1 MKTISTIFMIIM
13 ISVSVLAQDA
23 KILIGVDAGP
33 SLTSIRNESNSE
45 LKSKVGFAAG
55 ASFEYFLNENM
66 GLKSGLL
73 FEQKGAKD
81 EIFLT
86 DDQGDPTGTQEIDI
100 EYNYLVLPL
109 LFAYH
114 SPGKTSFYANAGPY
128 LGLLLSNMVYYE
140 ETDQAPGLKEDF
152 TSETNTLDFGLSI
165 GVGVNFELSD
175 QLLFGIDV
183 KENLGLSKTIG
194 DSKTNS
200 IGLLFGI
207 KYVLPK

>member
-1 MKTISTIFMIIM
+1 MKTISSTFMIII
-13 ISVSVLAQDA
+13 ISVSVFAQDA

-33 SLTSIRNESNSE
+33 SITSIRNESNSE

-81 EIFLT
+81 EISLT
-86 DDQGDPTGTQEIDI
+86 DTQGNPLDTQEIDI
-100 EYNYLVLPL
+100 EYNYLILPV

-114 SPGKTSFYANAGPY
+114 TPGKTSFYANAGPFA
-128 LGLLLSNMVYYE
+128 GFLLSNMVYYE
-140 ETDQAPGLKEDF
+140 ETDQAPGQKEDF
-152 TSETNTLDFGLSI
+152 TSETNTVDFGLSI
-165 GVGVNFELSD
+165 GVGVNIEISD
-175 QLLFGIDV
+175 QLLLGVDV
-183 KENLGLSKTIG
+183 KENLGLAKTIG

-200 IGLLFGI
+200 LGLLLGI
-207 KYVLPK
+207 KYAITQ